1 MDKLSLSYSA
11 IADST
16 ADDRGIDKMPKL
28 LTKTLSF
35 AEYLLLPYD
44 GKKTELVDGQ
54 IIEMTEPSSLHIN
67 IIRTVTRLLDRH
79 ILAEDYELE
88 CVSGPGVEIPRSGR
102 RSDARDPD
110 IIVCQ
115 REQWRAMSAL
125 TKSIFLEGNQPDLVI
140 EVSSPGNEA
149 SDTVDKRIEYALAK
163 IPEYWII
170 NPMRSYVL
178 VLQLD
183 AAVGTYKEVGEY
195 RNSDRIESGLLP
207 KLQVTA
213 NELLNPF

>member
-1 MDKLSLSYSA
+1 
-11 IADST
+11 
-16 ADDRGIDKMPKL
+16 MPEL
-28 LTKTLSF
+28 LTRTLSF
-35 AEYLLLPYD
+35 TEYLLLPYD

-67 IIRTVTRLLDRH
+67 IIRAVTRLIDRH
-79 ILAEDYELE
+79 IFAEDYELE

-115 REQWRAMSAL
+115 REQWRAMSSL

-140 EVSSPGNEA
+140 EVSSPGNES
-149 SDTVDKRIEYALAK
+149 SDTVDKRLEYALAK

-170 NPMRSYVL
+170 NPMRGYVL

-183 AAVGTYKEVGEY
+183 PVAGVYKEVGEY
-195 RNSDRIESGLLP
+195 RSTDCISSELLP
-207 KLQVTA
+207 KLEVSA
-213 NELLNPF
+213 NELLTPF

>member
-1 MDKLSLSYSA
+1 
-11 IADST
+11 
-16 ADDRGIDKMPKL
+16 MPEL
-28 LTKTLSF
+28 LTRTLSF
-35 AEYLLLPYD
+35 TEYLLLPYD

-67 IIRTVTRLLDRH
+67 IIRAVTRLLDRH
-79 ILAEDYELE
+79 IFSEDYPLE

-115 REQWRAMSAL
+115 REQWRAMSTL

-149 SDTVDKRIEYALAK
+149 SDTVDKRLEYALAK

-170 NPMRSYVL
+170 NPMRSNVL

-183 AAVGTYKEVGEY
+183 LSAGQYQEIGEY
-195 RNSDRIESGLLP
+195 RGTDRISSVLLP
-207 KLQVTA
+207 QFQVTA
-213 NELLNPF
+213 DELLTPS